1 MENNTI
7 SNINDNTS
15 NKNIFPNKIY
25 ILFFILLTFVSG
37 LIEIYSLKIDN
48 MFTFMET
55 GNLINVVVNLLPYSF
70 NFIYPLY
77 SLILFIIFIFVLII
91 IKNKLLKNNKN
102 YVTISLFILLI
113 LSFILIFIPSNTSN
127 NIDNNLNIC
136 KFIRITL
143 NTFFGVI
150 LIFTFISFKSVN
162 YVPTMMTN
170 NIKMATTNLSL
181 YLVNKNK
188 SNLNSFLYYLIIIIS
203 FIVGIVIG
211 LILIVF
217 KDNIFSLVIF
227 KNYEYNQNIIYILSF
242 ILLIIL
248 NLTYKYKLKNY
259 LDNEGKII
267 EYK

>member
-1 MENNTI
+1 MESNTI
-7 SNINDNTS
+7 SNNESKT
-15 NKNIFPNKIY
+15 IFPNKTY

-55 GNLINVVVNLLPYSF
+55 GNLINVIVNLLPYSF

-77 SLILFIIFIFVLII
+77 SLILFIIFIFILII

-113 LSFILIFIPSNTSN
+113 LSFILIFIPSDTSN

-143 NTFFGVI
+143 NTLFGVI
-150 LIFTFISFKSVN
+150 LIFTFISFKSIN

-181 YLVNKNK
+181 YFINKNK
-188 SNLNSFLYYLIIIIS
+188 SNLNTFLYYLTIILS
-203 FIVGIVIG
+203 FIIGIVIG

-227 KNYEYNQNIIYILSF
+227 KNYEYNQNTIYVLSF
-242 ILLIIL
+242 MLLIIL
-248 NLTYKYKLKNY
+248 NLIYRSKLKKY
-259 LDNEGKII
+259 LNNEGKII

>member
-1 MENNTI
+1 MESNTI
-7 SNINDNTS
+7 SNNES
-15 NKNIFPNKIY
+15 KNIFPNKIY

-55 GNLINVVVNLLPYSF
+55 GNLINVIVNLLPYSF

-77 SLILFIIFIFVLII
+77 SLILFIIFIFILII

-143 NTFFGVI
+143 NTLFGVI
-150 LIFTFISFKSVN
+150 LIFTFISFKSIN

-181 YLVNKNK
+181 YFINKNK
-188 SNLNSFLYYLIIIIS
+188 SNLNTFLYYLTIILS
-203 FIVGIVIG
+203 FIIGIIIG

-217 KDNIFSLVIF
+217 KDNIFSLVVF
-227 KNYEYNQNIIYILSF
+227 KNYEYNQNIIYVISF
-242 ILLIIL
+242 MLLIIL
-248 NLTYKYKLKNY
+248 NLIYRYKLKKY
-259 LDNEGKII
+259 LNNEGKII
-267 EYK
+267 ENK